1 MRARARRWIY
11 RVGFA
16 RVEPRGAPSHPVIY
30 DAIKRLTKH
39 SAIYA
44 LGPAVHKAIGFLLLP
59 LVTAYIGTT
68 ANYGITEM
76 AAVAIGVGSQL
87 FGINL
92 LYGMTRFYPEYATE
106 AERGRLVST
115 VLILIAGTTGVAV
128 ILSLVFRER
137 GAELLFGSRDAA
149 PAFVAVACI
158 LCLQSIGQVGLRY
171 LQIRERS
178 VAYGVVTTLKLL
190 CEVGLKVWFLVGLG
204 LLYMGVFYSVLAGE
218 ALVAAG
224 AVYAV
229 VRRSGLVFS
238 LPMARR
244 LARYSYPLILSG
256 LCMFVLHQA
265 DRFVLRHFD
274 VPLGDIGL
282 YGFGYKLGSMASTVI
297 VEAFGLIWFTYVFSV
312 QDESHVT
319 LLCRKV
325 LTYFSLL
332 MTVASLAIA
341 VFSAEI
347 VRTMATPEYFES
359 HRAMPIIALG
369 YLFWAIFQVV
379 HTVFYIRQRTGQV
392 TLLVAGAAVLNLA
405 LNAVLAPRYGY
416 MGAAWA
422 TLGTFGALA
431 IAAWMLAER
440 LMPVGHEIVRVV
452 LPIGFA
458 VALYFVSQMLPDWPI
473 AGLAAAKVLLVAAH
487 PMLLWFAGYLK
498 PVEKDKIKA
507 MSKEALDLVL
517 RRSRGA
523 V

>member
-1 MRARARRWIY
+1 
-11 RVGFA
+11 
-16 RVEPRGAPSHPVIY
+16 VIY

-39 SAIYA
+39 SVIYA
-44 LGPAVHKAIGFLLLP
+44 LGPAVHRAIGFVLLP

-76 AAVAIGVGSQL
+76 AAVAIGIGSQL

-92 LYGMTRFYPEYATE
+92 LYGMTRFYPEYETE
-106 AERGRLVST
+106 EERARLVST
-115 VLILIAGTTGVAV
+115 TLVLITGLTAVAV
-128 ILSLVFRER
+128 ALALVFREQ

-149 PAFVAVACI
+149 PAFVAIAFI
-158 LCLQSIGQVGLRY
+158 LLLQSIGQVGLRY

-229 VRRSGLVFS
+229 LRRSGLVFS
-238 LPMARR
+238 VPMAKK
-244 LARYSYPLILSG
+244 LVRYSYPLILSG

-282 YGFGYKLGSMASTVI
+282 YGFAYKLGAMASTVI
-297 VEAFGLIWFTYVFSV
+297 IEAFGLIWFTYIFGIK
-312 QDESHVT
+312 DETHVV

-325 LTYFSLL
+325 LTYFTLI

-341 VFSAEI
+341 VLSPELA
-347 VRTMATPEYFES
+347 RTMGTPEYFES

-369 YLFWAIFQVV
+369 YVFWAIFQVV
-379 HTVFYIRQRTGQV
+379 HTVFYIRQKTGQV
-392 TLLVAGAAVLNLA
+392 TVLVAFAAVFNVA
-405 LNAVLAPRYGY
+405 LNAVLAPSYGY

-422 TLGTFGALA
+422 TLGTFVVLA
-431 IAAWMLAER
+431 AAAWVVGER
-440 LMPVGHEIVRVV
+440 VMPVGYELSRVAVPIALAVV
-452 LPIGFA
+452 LFFA
-458 VALYFVSQMLPDWPI
+458 SRMLPPWPFV
-473 AGLAAAKVLLVAAH
+473 GLVAAKLALVAAH
-487 PMLLWFAGYLK
+487 PILLWLAGYLN
-498 PVEKDKIKA
+498 PSEKDKIKA
-507 MSKEALDLVL
+507 MSKEALDLFT
-517 RRSRGA
+517 RRARRA